1 MIIDAHSDL
10 LTELAHRHQEELPF
24 ARRWLPSLRRGEVR
38 VQVCALFASWEKLPE
53 KVLRRALD
61 EVSALFRAVRET
73 DAIQIKAREDLDR
86 AADHADR
93 VGLLLSME
101 GLEPLG
107 SDTRMV
113 EIFWQLG
120 VRMFGLTH
128 NRTNLFADGAADPS
142 PTGLTRLGRQVVSEI
157 GGRGAFIDLAHA
169 SEPTFWNVL
178 AQTDPGSVLI
188 SHAACRAVHDRPR
201 NVTDDQLRALAEHN
215 GVFCVMALPPAIGPD
230 ESGDCTLDRVVDH
243 LLHAVDVMGEEH
255 VGIGADFAKQLE
267 ASGAIPSSFDPWLH
281 SPDVDLSEPIRG
293 FGGPE
298 DFGALSAAL
307 TTRGVP
313 EALQD
318 ALKWGNLLRL
328 FRNRLPAQPA
338 AGTEGLA
345 SATQAH

>member
-10 LTELAHRHQEELPF
+10 LTELAHRHLEERPF
-24 ARRWLPSLRRGEVR
+24 ARRWLPSLRRGGVR
-38 VQVCALFASWEKLPE
+38 VQVCALFASWETLPE

-73 DAIQIKAREDLDR
+73 DAIQINTREDLDHVV
-86 AADHADR
+86 DHTER

-107 SDTRMV
+107 ADTRMA

-120 VRMFGLTH
+120 VRMFSLTH
-128 NRTNLFADGAADPS
+128 NRTNVFADGAADPS
-142 PTGLTRLGRQVVSEI
+142 PTGLTRLGREVVSEL
-157 GGRGAFIDLAHA
+157 GSLGALIDLAHA
-169 SEPTFWNVL
+169 SEPTYWNVL
-178 AQTDPGSVLI
+178 AQIDPGSVLI
-188 SHAACRAVHDRPR
+188 SHAGCRAVHNTPR

-230 ESGDCTLDRVVDH
+230 ESGDYTLDRVVDH
-243 LLHAVDVMGEEH
+243 LLHAVDVMGERH

-267 ASGAIPSSFDPWLH
+267 ASGAIPSSFEPLLH
-281 SPDVDLSEPIRG
+281 SPDVDLSEPIRD

-298 DFGALSAAL
+298 DFGALSAVL
-307 TTRGVP
+307 TSRGVP
-313 EALQD
+313 EALQN
-318 ALKWGNLLRL
+318 ALKSGNLLQL

-338 AGTEGLA
+338 AATARLP
-345 SATQAH
+345 SATETR